1 MQSKWRSARGDYVQ
15 ELQRKEQ
22 GGGFKEIEADEHV
35 MRKQFVESHVAW
47 QGWLRSKVRGQK
59 RSFVLEKW
67 PFERSFCKRKN
78 TGFACPPPLSCA
90 EWKSYCGLGFRAR
103 LNDERLVRELRSLVI
118 LVLPLDPSYFYRVAL
133 TQWCKPQTLN
143 QRIEEPETTL

>member
-1 MQSKWRSARGDYVQ
+1 MAIARGDYVQ

-67 PFERSFCKRKN
+67 PFRALLLQTEKHRLRMPASTQLCRMEVVLRFRV
-78 TGFACPPPLSCA
+78 L
-90 EWKSYCGLGFRAR
+90 GL
-103 LNDERLVRELRSLVI
+103 V
-118 LVLPLDPSYFYRVAL
+118 
-133 TQWCKPQTLN
+133 
-143 QRIEEPETTL
+143 